1 MRQTEDVCTAS
12 GFAFVQVD
20 HLDRDGDGND
30 DHLDLGE
37 DGDDDDLDH
46 EKDDG
51 DVDEDGEKLNLVVDG
66 CNNASTL
73 PLIKDPGDELE

>member
-46 EKDDG
+46 DKDDG
-51 DVDEDGEKLNLVVDG
+51 DVDEDGDISIQMSPSIRSG
-66 CNNASTL
+66 RMQ
-73 PLIKDPGDELE
+73 